1 MNHCGKFANPGF
13 GCGHVVAGLEKLP
26 ISLHVTLPP
35 PPVHAPE
42 VTVTSGVFGV
52 YVYVNAPFDP
62 APELRQFPVASQANV
77 ITPLLQLPAPVQ
89 AQEPVAFEHKPLA
102 LENINPEV
110 SAKLTAVIGKLV
122 VQVEILVQFA
132 EAGAIGNCPD
142 NFKFM
147 QALLT
152 SPR

>member
-52 YVYVNAPFDP
+52 YVYAVSYTHLDVYK
-62 APELRQFPVASQANV
+62 RQEFNTQPV
-77 ITPLLQLPAPVQ
+77 
-89 AQEPVAFEHKPLA
+89 
-102 LENINPEV
+102 
-110 SAKLTAVIGKLV
+110 
-122 VQVEILVQFA
+122 
-132 EAGAIGNCPD
+132 
-142 NFKFM
+142 
-147 QALLT
+147 
-152 SPR
+152 